1 MKFKPCPFCG
11 RKDLDVM
18 TKEFYSELMDE
29 NGSACVRISCKACR
43 LDMYEFTDD
52 VTYEEKMDLLKE
64 KWNRR
69 AK

>member
-11 RKDLDVM
+11 RKDLYVM
-18 TKEFYSELMDE
+18 TKEFYSKLMDE
-29 NGSACVRISCKACR
+29 NGRACVSMRCNACS
-43 LDMYEFTDD
+43 LDMYEHTDD
-52 VTYEEKMDLLKE
+52 ATYEEKIELLKE